1 MKKHM
6 STDDRIQIEIML
18 KQKEALSKI
27 AERIGKSRSTIS
39 REIRKHAIESN
50 KQNPHRIPN
59 RCVKRKECQAKY
71 LCPEIVCANDKKQL
85 HCRLCHLCNYKCV
98 NFEEEYCTR
107 LEKAPYVCNGCEDE
121 QSCVLR
127 KKFYIAK
134 VAQKQYEKALSESRS
149 GANIS
154 EEELQSLDKFIS
166 PLLRKGQS
174 IHHILVSNPNE
185 IHLSEK
191 SIYRYVDNCLFQAK
205 NHDLPRKMRLRPR
218 KRKSVEF
225 KVDKG
230 CRIGRT
236 YQDYLAF
243 MERFPNQSAV
253 QMDTV
258 VGKRGGKVLLTLLFP
273 QTELLLAF
281 IRDRNTS
288 QSVIDIFEQLYSSL
302 GREVF
307 CRLFPVI
314 LTDNG
319 SEFSNPRALEFDR
332 EGRRRTSIFYCD
344 PNAAFQKPA
353 VEVAHQFIRRFI
365 RKGHS
370 FDSLSSDDVHNIL
383 SHINSYKRKK
393 LNDKSP
399 YETFSFFFGQEI
411 LDRLNIEYV
420 NPIDILLNPTIIVP

>member
-1 MKKHM
+1 MMKTHM
-6 STDDRIQIEIML
+6 SMDDRIQIEIML
-18 KQKEALSKI
+18 KQKEPLAKI
-27 AERIGKSRSTIS
+27 AERIGKSKSTIS
-39 REIRKHAIESN
+39 REIRKHATESG
-50 KQNPHRIPN
+50 KRNPHRIQN
-59 RCVKRKECQAKY
+59 RCVKRKECQAEY
-71 LCPEIVCANDKKQL
+71 VCAEVICANGKKQTR
-85 HCRLCHLCNYKCV
+85 CRLCPLCNRKCAD
-98 NFEEEYCTR
+98 FEEEYCSR
-107 LEKAPYVCNGCEDE
+107 LEKAPYVCNGCDDE

-127 KKFYIAK
+127 KKYYIAR
-134 VAQKQYEKALSESRS
+134 VAQQQYQSRLSEARS

-154 EEELQSLDKFIS
+154 EEELQALDEFIS
-166 PLLRKGQS
+166 PLLRRGQS
-174 IHHILVSNPNE
+174 VHHILVSNPDE

-191 SIYRYVDNCLFQAK
+191 TVYRYIDSRLFQAK

-218 KRKSVEF
+218 KRKSLEF

-243 MERFPNQSAV
+243 MAGLPDSSAV

-258 VGKRGGKVLLTLLFP
+258 VGTRGGKVLLTLLFP

-288 QSVIDIFEQLYSSL
+288 QSVIDMFEQLYSSL

-332 EGRRRTSIFYCD
+332 DGRRRTRIFYCD

-353 VEVAHQFIRRFI
+353 VEVAHQFIRRYL
-365 RKGHS
+365 RKGAS
-370 FDSLSSDDVHNIL
+370 FDTLSSDDMRIMLN
-383 SHINSYKRKK
+383 HINSYKRKK

-399 YETFSFFFGQEI
+399 YETFSFFFGQDI
-411 LDRLNIEYV
+411 LDRLNVECV
-420 NPIDILLNPTIIVP
+420 NPNDILLNSTIIT